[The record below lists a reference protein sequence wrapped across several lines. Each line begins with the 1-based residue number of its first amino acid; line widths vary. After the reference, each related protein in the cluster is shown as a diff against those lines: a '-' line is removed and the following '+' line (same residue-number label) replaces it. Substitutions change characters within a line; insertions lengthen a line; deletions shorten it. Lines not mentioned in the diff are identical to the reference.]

1 MPCGSGLIY
10 FFSFLAISA
19 NAQEESANIV
29 NLNLV
34 NRRKWLMEPG
44 NVYIGRET
52 WHLSGSKWGNPHKID
67 LNDSRKNSREKVI
80 ELFKIYIL
88 NNAELLESITE
99 LQGKKLGCWCAPK
112 QCHGEILHQLAGN
125 NPIYQ
130 TL

>member
-1 MPCGSGLIY
+1 
-10 FFSFLAISA
+10 
-19 NAQEESANIV
+19 
-29 NLNLV
+29 
-34 NRRKWLMEPG
+34 MEPG

-52 WHLSGSKWGNPHKID
+52 WYLSGSKWGNPHKID

-88 NNAELLESITE
+88 NNAELRECITE